1 MENRSRNG
9 LVTLKRGALMND
21 NEIREAIDSDFLKSV
36 SDVLTRARKSAQTA
50 VNLSMVYTYFEIG
63 RMIVEEEQHGEN
75 RASYGTYLLQ
85 TLSDY
90 LTTQFGKGFSVT
102 NLKQMRQFY
111 LTYVDDQISQT
122 LSDQFKNLP
131 AVSTGRKFFLSWSHY
146 LKLMRIENI
155 DERHFYEIESVKNDW
170 SLSEL
175 KRQYNSSLY
184 ERLALS
190 ADKDKVYQLAL
201 EGQTVEMPRD
211 AVKDPYVLEF
221 LGLKELPEYSESE
234 LESRIIDHLQ
244 QFLLELGT
252 GFAFIGR
259 QERFTFDEEH
269 FMVDL
274 VFYNRLLRCFVLFD
288 LKIGEL
294 KHQDIGQMQ
303 MYVNYYDRKVK
314 LADENKTIGI
324 ILCRDKN
331 NAVVEMTLPEDN
343 SQIFASKYETVLPK
357 KEDLRRLLEEQIVDD
372 EGESN

>member
-1 MENRSRNG
+1 MS
-9 LVTLKRGALMND
+9 K
-21 NEIREAIDSDFLKSV
+21 NEITPINQSFLENV
-36 SDVLTRARKSAQTA
+36 SEVLSQARKNAKTA
-50 VNLSMVYTYFEIG
+50 VNLSMVYAYYEIG
-63 RMIVEEEQHGEN
+63 RMIVEEEQHGQN
-75 RASYGTYLLQ
+75 RAVYGKQILQELSKYLGEK
-85 TLSDY
+85 Y
-90 LTTQFGKGFSVT
+90 GKGFSAT
-102 NLKQMRQFY
+102 NLRQMRNFY
-111 LTYVDDQISQT
+111 TVYSQDQIQQT
-122 LSDQFKNLP
+122 LSAEFENLP
-131 AVSTGRKFFLSWSHY
+131 AVSTGRKFYLSWSHY
-146 LKLMRIENI
+146 LKLMRMDNV

-170 SLSEL
+170 SLTEL

-190 ADKDKVYQLAL
+190 TDRDKVYLLAL
-201 EGQTVEMPRD
+201 EGQKVETAKD

-234 LESRIIDHLQ
+234 LESRIIDNLQ

-259 QERFTFDEEH
+259 QVRFTFDEEH

-303 MYVNYYDRKVK
+303 MYVHYYDRKVK
-314 LADENKTIGI
+314 LPDENPTIGI
-324 ILCRDKN
+324 VLCRDKN

-343 SQIFASKYETVLPK
+343 TQIFASKYETVLPS
-357 KEDLRRLLEEQIVDD
+357 KEALQKLLEEQLSDENGGEDD
-372 EGESN
+372 ETTI

>member
-1 MENRSRNG
+1 MDKN
-9 LVTLKRGALMND
+9 
-21 NEIREAIDSDFLKSV
+21 NEISLPINNDFLRSV
-36 SDVLTRARKSAQTA
+36 SDIVAQAQKNAKTA
-50 VNLSMVYTYFEIG
+50 VNLAMVYAYYEIG
-63 RMIVEEEQHGEN
+63 RMIVEEEQNGEN
-75 RASYGTYLLQ
+75 RAAYGKQILKE
-85 TLSDY
+85 LSNY
-90 LTTQFGKGFSVT
+90 LTGIFGKGYSAE
-102 NLKQMRQFY
+102 NLKLMRRFYTVYSQDRIGETVFTQF
-111 LTYVDDQISQT
+111 
-122 LSDQFKNLP
+122 SDLP
-131 AVSTGRKFFLSWSHY
+131 TVSTGRRFFLSWSHY
-146 LKLMRIENI
+146 LKLMRIDNI

-170 SLSEL
+170 SLTEL

-190 ADKDKVYQLAL
+190 KDKDKIYRLAT
-201 EGQTVEMPRD
+201 EGQKIEVPKD

-234 LESRIIDHLQ
+234 LEGRIIDHLQ

-259 QERFTFDEEH
+259 QVRFTFDEEH

-314 LADENKTIGI
+314 LEDENRTIGI
-324 ILCRDKN
+324 ILCKDKN

-343 SQIFASKYETVLPK
+343 THIFASKYETVLPK
-357 KEDLRRLLEEQIVDD
+357 KEDLQKLLEEQLSETGGEDD
-372 EGESN
+372 

>member
-1 MENRSRNG
+1 MS
-9 LVTLKRGALMND
+9 K
-21 NEIREAIDSDFLKSV
+21 NEITPINQSFLENV
-36 SDVLTRARKSAQTA
+36 SEVLAQARKNAKTA
-50 VNLSMVYTYFEIG
+50 VNLAMVYAYYEIG
-63 RMIVEEEQHGEN
+63 RMIVEEEQHGQN
-75 RASYGTYLLQ
+75 RAAYGKQILRELSKYLSEKYGKGYSAENLK
-85 TLSDY
+85 LMRRFYKVY
-90 LTTQFGKGFSVT
+90 LHDQIGETVFTQFE
-102 NLKQMRQFY
+102 
-111 LTYVDDQISQT
+111 
-122 LSDQFKNLP
+122 NLP
-131 AVSTGRKFFLSWSHY
+131 AVNTGRRFYLSWSHY

-170 SLSEL
+170 SLTEL

-190 ADKDKVYQLAL
+190 TDKDKVYRLAL
-201 EGQTVEMPRD
+201 EGQKVETAED

-259 QERFTFDEEH
+259 QVRFTFDEEH

-303 MYVNYYDRKVK
+303 MYVHYYDRKVK
-314 LADENKTIGI
+314 LPDENQTIGI
-324 ILCRDKN
+324 VLCRDKN

-343 SQIFASKYETVLPK
+343 TQIFASKYETVLPSKEALK
-357 KEDLRRLLEEQIVDD
+357 KLLEEQMADENGGEDD
-372 EGESN
+372 ETTI

>member
-1 MENRSRNG
+1 MS
-9 LVTLKRGALMND
+9 K
-21 NEIREAIDSDFLKSV
+21 NEITSISQDFLKNV
-36 SDVLTRARKSAQTA
+36 SEVLEKAKQNAKTA
-50 VNLSMVYTYFEIG
+50 VNLSMVYAYYEIG

-75 RASYGTYLLQ
+75 RAAYGKQLLKE
-85 TLSDY
+85 LSAY
-90 LTTQFGKGFSVT
+90 LTNAFGKGYSAE
-102 NLKQMRQFY
+102 NLKLMRRFY
-111 LTYVDDQISQT
+111 NVYSNDQIGET
-122 LSDQFKNLP
+122 VFTQFENLP
-131 AVSTGRKFFLSWSHY
+131 SVSTGRKFYLSWSHY
-146 LKLMRIENI
+146 LKLMRIDNI

-175 KRQYNSSLY
+175 KRQYDSSLY

-190 ADKDKVYQLAL
+190 TNKDKLYRLAL
-201 EGQTVEMPRD
+201 EGQKVETAKD

-234 LESRIIDHLQ
+234 LESRIIDNLQ

-259 QERFTFDEEH
+259 QVRFTFDEEH

-303 MYVNYYDRKVK
+303 MYVHYYDRKVK
-314 LADENKTIGI
+314 LPDENPTIGI
-324 ILCRDKN
+324 VLCRDKN

-343 SQIFASKYETVLPK
+343 TQIFASKYETVLPS
-357 KEDLRRLLEEQIVDD
+357 KEALQKLLEEQLSDENGGEDD
-372 EGESN
+372 ETTI

>member
-1 MENRSRNG
+1 MD
-9 LVTLKRGALMND
+9 K
-21 NEIREAIDSDFLKSV
+21 NEIQKTENVFLQNV
-36 SDVLTRARKSAQTA
+36 SEILESARRNAKTA
-50 VNLSMVYTYFEIG
+50 VNLAMVYAYYEVG

-75 RASYGTYLLQ
+75 RAAYGKKILQ
-85 TLSDY
+85 ELSEY
-90 LTTQFGKGFSVT
+90 LTENFGKGFSVG
-102 NLKQMRQFY
+102 NLKNIRQFY
-111 LTYVDDQISQT
+111 KVYSTDRIGETVFSQ
-122 LSDQFKNLP
+122 FENLP
-131 AVSTGRKFFLSWSHY
+131 AVDTGRKFYLSWSHY

-155 DERHFYEIESVKNDW
+155 EERHFYEIESVKNDW

-184 ERLALS
+184 ERLVLS
-190 ADKDKVYQLAL
+190 TNKENVYRLSVEGHKVEA
-201 EGQTVEMPRD
+201 PKD

-221 LGLKELPEYSESE
+221 LGLPELPEYSESE

-259 QERFTFDEEH
+259 QVRFTFDEEH
-269 FMVDL
+269 FIVDL

-314 LADENKTIGI
+314 LEDENPTIGI
-324 ILCRDKN
+324 LLCKEKN

-343 SQIFASKYETVLPK
+343 SQIFASKYNTVLPS
-357 KEDLRRLLEEQIVDD
+357 KEKLQKLIEEQLSD
-372 EGESN
+372 EDGGEQA